1 MTAQKQLALF
11 EGFGV
16 EIEYMIVQEESL
28 AVAPV
33 ADQLLMN
40 EHGSFEDL
48 VHGPIGWSNELVN
61 HVIELK
67 TAGPAAD
74 LSTLSSAFHREVKQI
89 NRGLKNLGACLL
101 PTGMHP
107 TMNPATETVLWPHD
121 SKEVYEAFDRV
132 FGCRGH
138 GWSNLQSVHL
148 NLPFRGDAEFGRLH
162 AAIRLLLPIL
172 PALSA
177 ASPLVEGRTT
187 GCINNRLTHYRD
199 NAIRI
204 PSVTGGIVPE
214 AVFTRKDYEMI
225 VLARIYQDLAPHDPD
240 GVLQH
245 EWANARGAI
254 ARFDRQAIEIRLLD
268 VQECPS
274 MDMAIVALLVAVLKA
289 ACEGRWANEAT
300 QRAHRSPPLVALMR
314 KSIAYAHEAVIDDA
328 DYLRAWGYTAAP
340 TADAKTL
347 WRHLV
352 DEVFPAAAH
361 SPWRRALAPI
371 LEHGPLGHRI
381 TQALG
386 KRASKDSIVSV
397 YRRLATCL
405 AENEPFL
412 PKPAA

>member
-1 MTAQKQLALF
+1 MTQDRHLALF

-16 EIEYMIVQEESL
+16 EIEYMIVQQESL
-28 AVAPV
+28 QVAPV

-48 VHGPIGWSNELVN
+48 VRGPIGWSNELVN

-67 TAGPAAD
+67 TAGPAAR
-74 LSTLSSAFHREVKQI
+74 LAGLGEAFHREVVHI
-89 NRGLKNLGACLL
+89 NRSLANLGACLL

-107 TMNPATETVLWPHD
+107 TMHPATETVLWPHD
-121 SKEVYEAFDRV
+121 SKDIYQAFDRI
-132 FGCRGH
+132 FGCSGH

-148 NLPFRGDAEFGRLH
+148 NLPFKGDAEFGRLH

-177 ASPLVEGRTT
+177 SSPLVEGRTT
-187 GCINNRLTHYRD
+187 GCINNRLTYYRD

-204 PSVTGGIVPE
+204 PSVAGGIVPE
-214 AVFTRKDYEMI
+214 AVFTRKDYETI
-225 VLARIYQDLAPHDPD
+225 VLARIYQDLAPHDPE
-240 GVLQH
+240 GLLQH

-268 VQECPS
+268 VQECPA
-274 MDMAIVALLVAVLKA
+274 MDMAIVALVVAVLQA
-289 ACEGRWANEAT
+289 ACQGRWQNEAA
-300 QRAHRSPPLVALMR
+300 QRAHRGPPLVALMR
-314 KSIAYAHEAVIDDA
+314 KSIAYAHQAVIDDP

-340 TADAKTL
+340 RADAQTL
-347 WRHLV
+347 WRHLI
-352 DEVFPAAAH
+352 DEVFPAADH

-371 LEHGPLGHRI
+371 VEHGPLGQRI

-386 KRASKDSIVSV
+386 KRASKDGIAAV
-397 YRRLATCL
+397 YRRLAGCL
-405 AENEPFL
+405 ADNEPFL
-412 PKPAA
+412 PHPAG